1 LLEVF
6 PHYVIYRAQPE
17 WDVGTT
23 QNLIVVATRDEDALP
38 IADWEVAVT
47 GPAGRPLTD
56 DWAPVEY
63 LQSKVFLEGLGW
75 N

>member
-1 LLEVF
+1 V
-6 PHYVIYRAQPE
+6 
-17 WDVGTT
+17 
-23 QNLIVVATRDEDALP
+23 
-38 IADWEVAVT
+38 

-63 LQSKVFLEGLGW
+63 LQARVFVEGLGW